1 MGFMK
6 KLIIALLSLFI
17 LIIGYFVFFFNLN
30 DFKKP
35 IEAQVYQ
42 MTGRDLHIIGNI
54 DWSIYPSIGLDINN
68 VTFSN
73 PKNLT
78 PANFVDIKKLSLQV
92 ALMPLLSK
100 DLQVAGINIDGVT
113 INWVNGNKGENS
125 LSSIGKSPSDS
136 QPTAPKSDN
145 APETASKEPI
155 HNNINGLNI
164 DIVTLSNITFNLYE
178 NKTLTNSLT
187 LDSLTLKQFILG
199 QNSPFAFQI
208 NTMANGNNLLLKGHG
223 QINLAAK
230 FDQVSLLHTQIES
243 VITGKSL
250 PVSPINTVIH
260 LNADAQ
266 LQQKKVDL
274 KLTKLSVNDIQGKG
288 EVTANYGKSIPVINA
303 HFDFGNID
311 LTPWVPQ
318 AKNKTSKPNTA
329 DVTNN
334 VGTVKNKDVKTAQK
348 EPDLSFL
355 NTINAQIKLNIDTL
369 QYQKIKTQHWV
380 LNATIHNGIASVNP
394 LTANL
399 YDGSIRFSG
408 QLFQRNHK
416 SAYHFEQTVSQV
428 KIKPL
433 LSDSAN
439 MKLLSG
445 TANFNVK
452 GGGSTLI
459 ASKII
464 SNLKA
469 DGQFSVK
476 NGSLYGI
483 NIPQQI
489 RVIKA
494 KFTGEQAPTSTDKK
508 TDFTNLTGSFT
519 LENGIF
525 ENSNL
530 NLDAPVIDIKGQG
543 NANLVKQSLDYNLAI
558 KIHEKNNPLKGI
570 DIPLIISGPLD
581 APRFTID
588 TDSLFKEKAKKELK
602 RAEKKLEKKLKDKLF
617 EKLGLFN

>member
-6 KLIIALLSLFI
+6 KLIIALLSLII
-17 LIIGYFVFFFNLN
+17 LITGYFVFFFNLN

-78 PANFVDIKKLSLQV
+78 PDNFVDIKKLSLQV

-100 DLQVAGINIDGVT
+100 DLQVAGINVDGVT

-125 LSSIGKSPSDS
+125 LSSMGKSPSDS
-136 QPTAPKSDN
+136 QPTTQKSDN

-155 HNNINGLNI
+155 NNNINKLNI

>member
-1 MGFMK
+1 MGFIK

-78 PANFVDIKKLSLQV
+78 PDNFVNIKKLSLQV

-100 DLQVAGINIDGVT
+100 DLQVAGINVDGVT

-125 LSSIGKSPSDS
+125 LSSMGKSPSDS
-136 QPTAPKSDN
+136 QPTTQKSDN

-155 HNNINGLNI
+155 NNNINKLNI

>member
-1 MGFMK
+1 MGFIK
-6 KLIIALLSLFI
+6 KLIIALLSLII
-17 LIIGYFVFFFNLN
+17 LITGYFVFFFNLN

-78 PANFVDIKKLSLQV
+78 PDNFVDIKKLSLQV

-100 DLQVAGINIDGVT
+100 DLQVAGINVDGVT

-125 LSSIGKSPSDS
+125 LSSMGKSPSDS
-136 QPTAPKSDN
+136 QPTTQKSDN

-155 HNNINGLNI
+155 NNNINKLNI